1 METYPVDIDPGQ
13 VARWVKAECDVT
25 PSAFK
30 ISARRK
36 REARN
41 IPLRAEIH
49 LGDEEREDLTEIATI
64 ATLDIAP
71 VHASDGWLLSVV
83 VEDEVGPRTS
93 NGETGDEAERQIDL
107 GTFYKE
113 FIRPGR
119 GNATVTAEVVDS
131 VAKQHLARLLQAI
144 ETDRHGAIRGAS
156 KS

>member
-13 VARWVKAECDVT
+13 VARWVKAEFEVT

-30 ISARRK
+30 ISARRR
-36 REARN
+36 REARE
-41 IPLRAEIH
+41 IPLRAETH
-49 LGDEEREDLTEIATI
+49 LGDEEREDLTEVATV

-83 VEDEVGPRTS
+83 VEDEVGPHIS
-93 NGETGDEAERQIDL
+93 DGSTGDETEQQIDL

-119 GNATVTAEVVDS
+119 GNATVTAEVADS
-131 VAKQHLARLLQAI
+131 AAKRHLARLIQTI
-144 ETDRHGAIRGAS
+144 ETDRHGAIRSAS
-156 KS
+156 KR

>member
-13 VARWVKAECDVT
+13 VTRWLKAECEIT

-36 REARN
+36 REARE
-41 IPLRAEIH
+41 IPLRAETH

-83 VEDEVGPRTS
+83 VEDEAGPRIS
-93 NGETGDEAERQIDL
+93 NGGTGDETEQQIDL
-107 GTFYKE
+107 GTFFKE
-113 FIRPGR
+113 FIKPGR
-119 GNATVTAEVVDS
+119 GNATVTAEVADS
-131 VAKQHLARLLQAI
+131 SAKQHLTRLIQAI
-144 ETDRHGAIRGAS
+144 ETNRHGTVREAA
-156 KS
+156 KL

>member
-13 VARWVKAECDVT
+13 VARWVKMECEAT

-36 REARN
+36 REARE
-41 IPLRAEIH
+41 IPIRAEAH

-71 VHASDGWLLSVV
+71 AHASDGWLLSVL
-83 VEDEVGPRTS
+83 VEDEVGHGIS
-93 NGETGDEAERQIDL
+93 NDSTGDETERQIDL

-113 FIRPGR
+113 FIKPGR
-119 GNATVTAEVVDS
+119 GNATVTAEVADP
-131 VAKQHLARLLQAI
+131 VAKQHLARLIHAI
-144 ETDRHGAIRGAS
+144 ETDLHGAIRGPS
-156 KS
+156 TH